1 MRSTAQVLS
10 LSQSLPQI
18 EGYGASC
25 VQFAYG
31 SVLLAFGIV
40 SAAKTLSAIL
50 KLPVCAANHCVGAA

>member
-1 MRSTAQVLS
+1 MQALS

-25 VQFAYG
+25 VRIACS
-31 SVLLAFGIV
+31 SVLLAFGVV